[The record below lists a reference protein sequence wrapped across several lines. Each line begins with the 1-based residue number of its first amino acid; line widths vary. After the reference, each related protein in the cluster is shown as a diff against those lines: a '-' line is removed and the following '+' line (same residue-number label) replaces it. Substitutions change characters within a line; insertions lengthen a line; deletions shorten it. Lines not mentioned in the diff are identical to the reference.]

1 MKIVLASS
9 NRNKYREMKE
19 AFRPIGVELIYGG
32 DSDAPIE
39 VDETGES
46 YEENALLKARAWSEA
61 LGMAALADD
70 SGLEV
75 FALGGSPGVH
85 SARAVPGSDAD
96 RTIWL
101 LSKMES
107 VEDRRARF
115 VSCIAVE
122 YHQSLAAAAV
132 SVMIPYSYLT
142 DMMPHFPNLE
152 IR

>member
-75 FALGGSPGVH
+75 FALVGVGLGQLDRSVAHCAGGTGV
-85 SARAVPGSDAD
+85 D
-96 RTIWL
+96 
-101 LSKMES
+101 
-107 VEDRRARF
+107 
-115 VSCIAVE
+115 
-122 YHQSLAAAAV
+122 QSLA
-132 SVMIPYSYLT
+132 P
-142 DMMPHFPNLE
+142 
-152 IR
+152 